1 MSENKNTWVSTA
13 ADKLLLL
20 SLVFSSTRHICISP
34 QNLLFLHIQYPLPLP
49 PPTSLLLLVCCL
61 CLQLI
66 FSFRFCSDC
75 AHLYATFSFRV
86 CLTKALPVYACVHVC
101 VWLWVWLHVR
111 VCVAAWRTALSWVN
125 TLAAARAVYVVD
137 VNTIASWQ
145 IVLETFE
152 GSQFGRDSRLLF
164 NNWMALQFAAFLGS
178 NKALTVCALWTRV
191 QGSKQKLSRIE
202 LVRCERKGFSLMQ
215 RNTKGTLVFQFCK
228 NILKLLFES
237 RMILSWVW
245 KLNLLYCN

>member
-1 MSENKNTWVSTA
+1 MLRFLSVCAWQRHCQCVRACMCVGVTA
-13 ADKLLLL
+13 
-20 SLVFSSTRHICISP
+20 C
-34 QNLLFLHIQYPLPLP
+34 
-49 PPTSLLLLVCCL
+49 
-61 CLQLI
+61 
-66 FSFRFCSDC
+66 
-75 AHLYATFSFRV
+75 
-86 CLTKALPVYACVHVC
+86 ACVRGC
-101 VWLWVWLHVR
+101 M
-111 VCVAAWRTALSWVN
+111 AAWRTALSWVN